1 MMAYAHGE
9 DRVTDRVADLV
20 PRAKYIAVSS
30 RLSVDGDLA
39 QNMCS
44 ISGVFKT
51 AKNCTYR

>member
-44 ISGVFKT
+44 ISGVFKISE
-51 AKNCTYR
+51 KLYI